1 MASDPTTVQT
11 CKGSLRGSLED
22 GIHVFRGV
30 PYAQPPVGDL
40 RWRRPQPLEPWDG
53 VREAVDFGPI
63 SMQPPRPAAGPF
75 AGIMG
80 HSQERMSEDCLYLNV
95 WTPGLDDRRR
105 PVMVWIHGG
114 GLSSGSGSS
123 PAYDGAPLAS
133 RGDVVIVTINYR
145 LGALGY
151 LPDPVLADDDD
162 TEANFGFH
170 DMLAALE
177 WVRKTRSQRSAE
189 ILRT

>member
-11 CKGSLRGSLED
+11 RKGSLRGSLED

-75 AGIMG
+75 AGHHG
-80 HSQERMSEDCLYLNV
+80 PQPGADVRRLPLSQCLDAR
-95 WTPGLDDRRR
+95 TRRPPPTCHGLDSRRWAEQWLGLVAGLRWRAARLPRRR
-105 PVMVWIHGG
+105 GHRHDQ
-114 GLSSGSGSS
+114 L
-123 PAYDGAPLAS
+123 PA
-133 RGDVVIVTINYR
+133 RRTR
-145 LGALGY
+145 LPARPG
-151 LPDPVLADDDD
+151 P
-162 TEANFGFH
+162 
-170 DMLAALE
+170 
-177 WVRKTRSQRSAE
+177 RR
-189 ILRT
+189 